1 MFAHETAGAA
11 CIRRSLRPLIS
22 EGGMF
27 TKNFAQFMRRDREA
41 VFANEDTIT
50 IARSGHDD

>member
-1 MFAHETAGAA
+1 
-11 CIRRSLRPLIS
+11 
-22 EGGMF
+22 MF
-27 TKNFAQFMRRDREA
+27 TKNLAQFMRRDREA

>member
-27 TKNFAQFMRRDREA
+27 TKNLAQIMRRDREA
-41 VFANEDTIT
+41 VFVNEDTTTLIKP
-50 IARSGHDD
+50 GHDD